1 MRARRVGRPF
11 VRRTIVI
18 CRCQRPLTILNGNGW
33 ERSGAALKQHPSAG
47 TGGIETHEQLAAL
60 CALGCDRG
68 QGMLLSPPV
77 RPEAIA
83 ALLRSRP
90 NLLPQKSKPHPAS
103 EMLPRRAHR
112 VAGARAAR
120 GLCLLP
126 SMGSGTK
133 PTRRRSSLSRR

>member
-1 MRARRVGRPF
+1 M
-11 VRRTIVI
+11 
-18 CRCQRPLTILNGNGW
+18 
-33 ERSGAALKQHPSAG
+33 KQHPSAG

-90 NLLPQKSKPHPAS
+90 NLLPQKSKPSSGVGDAAAS
-103 EMLPRRAHR
+103 SSPRSRR
-112 VAGARAAR
+112 TSGARAVPPPLY
-120 GLCLLP
+120 G
-126 SMGSGTK
+126 
-133 PTRRRSSLSRR
+133 